1 MNRKKIEKAII
12 ALILLALGVVWFGNA
27 IRIWN
32 VDVFFPGWWAV
43 LLMVC
48 FLISIISDGPN
59 IGNVFFL
66 LFFGVVVLQYTGL
79 ISERINL
86 WLVALAFAVVVFGG
100 KLLISAFRGDR
111 QIKPSDKATFSGS
124 DSHERTADGTG
135 NVSYTFT
142 GETLRFAGQT
152 VYSSSYSVS
161 FGSLTLDFSG
171 AVFAEN
177 TVISVSA
184 NFGEVKIRMPA
195 GTKAVSENHVSFA
208 SVKNDSE
215 GNAEV
220 HFLLDSSF
228 GSISIINA

>member
-1 MNRKKIEKAII
+1 MNRKKIEKVII

-27 IRIWN
+27 VGIWD

-43 LLMVC
+43 LLMLC

-59 IGNVFFL
+59 VGNVFFL
-66 LFFGVVVLQYTGL
+66 LFFGVIALQYTGL
-79 ISERINL
+79 IPKQVNL
-86 WLVALAFAVVVFGG
+86 WLIALAFAVVIFGG

-111 QIKPSDKATFSGS
+111 QAKTSAEINFS
-124 DSHERTADGTG
+124 DSHTRTADGTG
-135 NVSYTFT
+135 NIRYTFT

-152 VYSSSYSVS
+152 VYSSSYSVA

-171 AVFAEN
+171 AIFAEN
-177 TVISVSA
+177 AVISVSA

-195 GTKAVSENHVSFA
+195 GTKAVSENHASFA
-208 SVKNDSE
+208 SIKNDSE
-215 GNAEV
+215 GNAEIR
-220 HFLLDSSF
+220 FLLDVSF